1 MIGVMNEVRYFTE
14 ASLVELRE
22 SVPDRLGWYY
32 SGERGRKR
40 GMSWPESRRAEV
52 ERKTAALRLTAAEK
66 PGQDDPVNALRVH
79 DHLPKLSRHQASEE
93 RLWAYLCH
101 VECAD
106 YVRAR
111 WLARRPKKRE
121 AAVREVRNHFFARGA
136 RALIRDNGI
145 SRLWWLGKIAR
156 EVDPENPEKFLEIVL
171 YRQDVRSSLLERP
184 FVSRNVEVLRM
195 IYAVM
200 KEHWKD
206 EDDRTLFDREVFR
219 AWMRGINRRGGV
231 VLLDALSG
239 PRLRGLL
246 QEEAEA
252 ALEGAARQGG

>member
-219 AWMRGINRRGGV
+219 AWMRGVNRRGGV

-239 PRLRGLL
+239 PRLRRLL
-246 QEEAEA
+246 TKEAEA

>member
-1 MIGVMNEVRYFTE
+1 MDRLRYFTE
-14 ASLVELRE
+14 GSVDELRDG
-22 SVPDRLGWYY
+22 VRDPARLNWYY
-32 SGERGRKR
+32 SGARGGTTPR
-40 GMSWPESRRAEV
+40 WPEPRLSSMEFRSMP
-52 ERKTAALRLTAAEK
+52 LRIEGFHDR
-66 PGQDDPVNALRVH
+66 PGVWDASNALLVH
-79 DHLPKLSRHQASEE
+79 DHMSGLSRHQAAEE
-93 RLWAYLCH
+93 RLWVYLCH

-111 WLARRPKKRE
+111 WLRQRPTETEK
-121 AAVREVRNHFFARGA
+121 AVSRVLEHFFVRGA
-136 RALIRDNGI
+136 RGLIRNNGI

-219 AWMRGINRRGGV
+219 AWMRGVNRRGGV

-239 PRLRGLL
+239 PRLRRLL
-246 QEEAEA
+246 TKEAEA
-252 ALEGAARQGG
+252 ALEGAARKRS

>member
-1 MIGVMNEVRYFTE
+1 MDEIRYFTE

-22 SVPDRLGWYY
+22 SVPDRLDWYY
-32 SGERGRKR
+32 SGSHGRKR
-40 GMSWPESRRAEV
+40 GLSWPESRRARV
-52 ERKTAALRLTAAEK
+52 ERRTADLRLTATEK

-79 DHLPKLSRHQASEE
+79 DHLRELSRHEASEE

-106 YVRAR
+106 YVRSR
-111 WLARRPKKRE
+111 WLARRPKKKE

-156 EVDPENPEKFLEIVL
+156 EVDPERPEEFLKIVL

-206 EDDRTLFDREVFR
+206 EGDRALFDREVFR
-219 AWMRGINRRGGV
+219 AWMRGVNRRGGV
-231 VLLDALSG
+231 VLLDALSE
-239 PRLRGLL
+239 PRLRRLL
-246 QEEAEA
+246 EEEAEA
-252 ALEGAARQGG
+252 ALEGAARKGR